1 MAKTLESLPSSFS
14 AIISAWDSYA
24 EVLQTFE
31 NLTSRLLREEKWLMQ
46 NDDVTTAF
54 AALNVQKNYKIMK
67 SQMSHS
73 DEKRGNR
80 GKLRKMFL
88 LWLGVMAKRIDRYLG
103 KILNLKD
110 PLDNPKYPEL
120 TSLVKAIPELTHGNA
135 HVDFSFLWGPINHLK
150 HLFSRERLPFTAAYF
165 GSLVATLYFAL
176 SVQSTPLTV
185 LFAVAQVM
193 ALLWFLISYIPGG
206 QTGLA
211 FFTRLCSSAVTS
223 TVSKTLPI

>member
-1 MAKTLESLPSSFS
+1 MLTYVGKRPQGKPRKIQEEQITESVQTRVQRILGFCCFVFVGILCFTL
-14 AIISAWDSYA
+14 
-24 EVLQTFE
+24 
-31 NLTSRLLREEKWLMQ
+31 
-46 NDDVTTAF
+46 
-54 AALNVQKNYKIMK
+54 AALYIPVLLFKA
-67 SQMSHS
+67 
-73 DEKRGNR
+73 
-80 GKLRKMFL
+80 RKFAL
-88 LWLGVMAKRIDRYLG
+88 LYTMG
-103 KILNLKD
+103 
-110 PLDNPKYPEL
+110 
-120 TSLVKAIPELTHGNA
+120 SLFTICS
-135 HVDFSFLWGPINHLK
+135 FSFLWGPINHLK

-223 TVSKTLPI
+223 TVSKTITSHAKQLVDSLRLISHVRQSLSF

>member
-1 MAKTLESLPSSFS
+1 MANLKEDLDNYLSRNDKSQSTISMPALLSKVTKPKFGQWFSKPETEDTPNGWLSEAQKDCCPSLTRVQRILGFCCFVFMGILCFTL
-14 AIISAWDSYA
+14 
-24 EVLQTFE
+24 
-31 NLTSRLLREEKWLMQ
+31 
-46 NDDVTTAF
+46 
-54 AALNVQKNYKIMK
+54 AALYIPVLLFKA
-67 SQMSHS
+67 
-73 DEKRGNR
+73 
-80 GKLRKMFL
+80 RKFAL
-88 LWLGVMAKRIDRYLG
+88 LYTMG
-103 KILNLKD
+103 
-110 PLDNPKYPEL
+110 
-120 TSLVKAIPELTHGNA
+120 SLFTICS
-135 HVDFSFLWGPINHLK
+135 FSFLWGPINHLK

-165 GSLVATLYFAL
+165 GSLIATLYFAL

>member
-1 MAKTLESLPSSFS
+1 MGILCFTL
-14 AIISAWDSYA
+14 
-24 EVLQTFE
+24 
-31 NLTSRLLREEKWLMQ
+31 
-46 NDDVTTAF
+46 
-54 AALNVQKNYKIMK
+54 AALYIPVLLFKA
-67 SQMSHS
+67 
-73 DEKRGNR
+73 
-80 GKLRKMFL
+80 RKFAL
-88 LWLGVMAKRIDRYLG
+88 LYTMG
-103 KILNLKD
+103 
-110 PLDNPKYPEL
+110 
-120 TSLVKAIPELTHGNA
+120 SLFTICS
-135 HVDFSFLWGPINHLK
+135 FSFLWGPINHLK

-165 GSLVATLYFAL
+165 GSLIATLYFAL

>member
-1 MAKTLESLPSSFS
+1 MQASFS
-14 AIISAWDSYA
+14 TVHPTEIRTSISPSLAVELNMTSALANYA
-24 EVLQTFE
+24 TEAGHNLEVHEIVEEARQRWYGHGKREDAEE
-31 NLTSRLLREEKWLMQ
+31 NFGNESCGEKTAGEAKKEMGETDIRKFSSDRRRMEE
-46 NDDVTTAF
+46 
-54 AALNVQKNYKIMK
+54 
-67 SQMSHS
+67 
-73 DEKRGNR
+73 G
-80 GKLRKMFL
+80 
-88 LWLGVMAKRIDRYLG
+88 
-103 KILNLKD
+103 
-110 PLDNPKYPEL
+110 
-120 TSLVKAIPELTHGNA
+120 
-135 HVDFSFLWGPINHLK
+135 FSFLWGPINHLK

-223 TVSKTLPI
+223 TVSKTITSHAKQLVDRLRLISHVRQSLIF